1 MSVLPS
7 DIVAYGSADMPEADG
22 VTIGGGPDLTR
33 RIAFYDV
40 TPAGTCDVVS
50 SATAD
55 TATKI
60 TVYGRDPTGAIQDY
74 TATLN
79 GQTPV
84 TGAQTFERL
93 LYAALSG
100 ATSNGPVANPGGTA
114 AVGDVALGAHDC
126 VLPSGS
132 LMTDT
137 TYHTCQTGSAN
148 HSGVTPALMHLQSG
162 DGANVAVG
170 QIIWTRGG
178 TGPNQI
184 RQIIATNGYGTDVV
198 AVSRDWATLPDG
210 TTEYKI
216 LQGMMFDVQNTAG
229 SGSTPVTAVIRCFST
244 AAADVPSGSVRT
256 YYEKVFIINNNT
268 ATALT
273 GAQIEIT
280 SETPT
285 LPSGAA
291 LDLALCTAL
300 DDTNTTTNRQT
311 APSAG
316 AGSFVTQPALV
327 SVPGSGNLP
336 PGAAPNTAG
345 AQGVWLRLTLQPGT
359 AAYKGAADLRAQGTT
374 T

>member
-40 TPAGTCDVVS
+40 TPAGTCDVISS
-50 SATAD
+50 SALD
-55 TATKI
+55 TATRI
-60 TVYGRDPTGAIQDY
+60 TVYGRDPTGAIQNY

-79 GQTPV
+79 GQNWV

-100 ATSNGPVANPGGTA
+100 ATASGPVANPGGTA
-114 AVGDVALGAHDC
+114 ATGDVALAAHGC
-126 VLPSGS
+126 VLPASS
-132 LMTDT
+132 VSTDT
-137 TYHTCQTGSAN
+137 NVHTCQSGSAN
-148 HSGVTPALMHLQSG
+148 PAGVTPTLMHLQAG

-170 QIIWTRGG
+170 QLVWTKGG

-184 RQIIATNGYGTDVV
+184 RQIIAVAGYGTDLV
-198 AVSRDWATLPDG
+198 AVSRAWGTVPDN
-210 TTEYKI
+210 TTTYKI
-216 LQGMMFDVQNTAG
+216 LQGMMFEIGPN
-229 SGSTPVTAVIRCFST
+229 PVTAVIRCFST
-244 AAADVPSGSVRT
+244 AAADVPTGATRAF
-256 YYEKVFIINNNT
+256 YEKVFIVNNNT

-273 GAQIEIT
+273 GAQIEIA

-285 LPSGAA
+285 LPSGAT
-291 LDLALCTAL
+291 LNLALCTAL
-300 DDTNTTTNRQT
+300 DDVNTATNRQT
-311 APSAG
+311 APAAG
-316 AGSFVTQPALV
+316 AGAFVTQPALV
-327 SVPGSGNLP
+327 AVPGAGNLP

-345 AQGVWLRLTLQPGT
+345 AQGVWLQLTLSPGT
-359 AAYKGAADLRAQGTT
+359 AAYKGSADLRAQGTT